1 MLLFLSSPGPAG
13 WPCDQTTSPIQS
25 VCRDRSTLSPKQNKP
40 LQLSGSLCPRYSPLC
55 QEFRSICILC
65 RFLCIFLPYDLFA
78 VLISGHFS
86 PVKAFN
92 AGVSGS
98 EWCRSWDVLFPYL
111 RLGHYVR
118 LGGQD
123 RSRVTVS
130 KVTWFIQTD
139 LFSSISF
146 VLPFF
151 AIKLMIEMLGRYRSS
166 QTWLR

>member
-1 MLLFLSSPGPAG
+1 MSYDCVGRIDLGTFLSN
-13 WPCDQTTSPIQS
+13 
-25 VCRDRSTLSPKQNKP
+25 L
-40 LQLSGSLCPRYSPLC
+40 
-55 QEFRSICILC
+55 
-65 RFLCIFLPYDLFA
+65 
-78 VLISGHFS
+78 S

-139 LFSSISF
+139 PFSSISF
-146 VLPFF
+146 ILQYF
-151 AIKLMIEMLGRYRSS
+151 AISLMIEMLGRYRSS